1 MDCVKM
7 DKTSLDSWIS
17 HLPRRAPARATPPLA
32 LPLCFSRRRPY
43 PLLSPAGVPTLA
55 PLLAARRIP
64 RRPPRALGLAAHRV
78 HQPRA
83 SPVVMPPPKK
93 PSSFKRAGHGEAVGA
108 QCRRK
113 QARSRRRRA
122 WSSSSS
128 RRKVERRRAWLGANG
143 ASRTGARPRR
153 RGGSSVWVLLPWNQL
168 IHPIQPNP
176 ILIN

>member
-93 PSSFKRAGHGEAVGA
+93 PSSFKRAGHGEAGESRRGA
-108 QCRRK
+108 GEGGRG
-113 QARSRRRRA
+113 AAAAAGGRSREDGLGWVPMARA
-122 WSSSSS
+122 
-128 RRKVERRRAWLGANG
+128 
-143 ASRTGARPRR
+143 AR
-153 RGGSSVWVLLPWNQL
+153 VLVLDGEGEALSGYYCHGTN
-168 IHPIQPNP
+168 
-176 ILIN
+176 